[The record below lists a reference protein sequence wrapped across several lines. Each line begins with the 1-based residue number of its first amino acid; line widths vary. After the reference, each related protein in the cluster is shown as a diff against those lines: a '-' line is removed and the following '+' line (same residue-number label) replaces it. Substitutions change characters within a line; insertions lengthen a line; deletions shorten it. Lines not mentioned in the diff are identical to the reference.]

1 MNVGENTG
9 NIQFARKSSGMR
21 RELSWLDVMIMSISA
36 PAASGILYYSVN
48 TQSSYPGGS
57 IILAFIIGLLIFL
70 PIAYVISMLATAMP
84 RAGSLYVAVSRLMD
98 SSVGYIGAYLYFIGQ
113 AIIAGV
119 VCHIVIGIVGG
130 IFVSISEAYSIV
142 FFKELGIAFQSTT
155 GKVIGGFLLVIFFWA
170 VNLGGIGIFRRI
182 MKFSFYLPVIATLLT
197 IIIFLFTSSSGAI
210 ESFNQTWGTG
220 AYQNILDAAKTNGW
234 SSTGFSFS
242 GTIALLLVVLWAYN
256 GIDMGS
262 YAGSEVQTPK
272 KSFVKGVLLGWLLVG
287 ILYVLV
293 SFAVVKPF
301 GEFITAYDY
310 LAKNNQDAIKNIM
323 PYIDPSVP
331 FYIMSIIGNKFLG
344 ILLSITIV
352 LWFINSI
359 PPLFITT
366 SRIVFAL
373 SMDRVIP
380 ERLANVNE
388 KNGAP
393 LWATHLTAIFA
404 IFGVVFQT
412 FNVTLVLGT
421 LLFCTFF
428 IFWAYGFSAMILPFR
443 KPDIYEQLPYKID
456 IAGIPLL
463 SIAGFLTFGIGWFFV
478 FLALREIS
486 IQIAFSLTVLL
497 IMGIIVYLVQVLKN
511 HKRDISIKEITDQLP
526 PE

>member
-1 MNVGENTG
+1 MELPNSEKL
-9 NIQFARKSSGMR
+9 IFARKSSGMR
-21 RELSWLDVMIMSISA
+21 KELSWIDVMIMSIAA

-57 IILAFIIGLLIFL
+57 IVIAFLIGLLIFL
-70 PIAYVISMLATAMP
+70 PIAFVISMLATAMP
-84 RAGSLYVAVSRLMD
+84 RSGSLYVAVSRLMD

-119 VCHIVIGIVGG
+119 VCNIVIGILGG
-130 IFVSISEAYSIV
+130 IFISISEAYSIS
-142 FFKELGIAFQSTT
+142 FFRGLGEAFQSTT
-155 GKVIGGFLLVIFFWA
+155 GKVIGGLVLVIFFWT
-170 VNLGGIGIFRRI
+170 VNLGGIRIFRKI
-182 MKFSFYLPVIATLLT
+182 MRFFFYLPVIATLIT
-197 IIIFLFTSSSGAI
+197 IILFIFTSSSGAV
-210 ESFNQTWGTG
+210 ESFNLTWGSG
-220 AYQNILDAAKTNGW
+220 SFQSILEAAKASGW
-234 SSTGFSFS
+234 TSTGFSFS
-242 GTIALLLVVLWAYN
+242 ATIAMILVVLWSYN

-262 YAGSEVQTPK
+262 YAGSEVQSPK

-287 ILYVLV
+287 ILYVVV

-310 LAKNNQDAIKNIM
+310 LAKNNQDAIKSIM

-331 FYIMSIIGNKFLG
+331 FYIISITGNKLLG

-352 LWFINSI
+352 FWFINSI

-366 SRIVFAL
+366 SRIVFGL

-393 LWATHLTAIFA
+393 LWATHLTALFA
-404 IFGVVFQT
+404 ILGVVFQT

-428 IFWAYGFSAMILPFR
+428 IFWAYGYSAMILPFR
-443 KPDIYEQLPYKID
+443 KADIYEQLPYKIN
-456 IAGIPLL
+456 IFGIPLL
-463 SIAGFLTFGIGWFFV
+463 SIAGFLAFGIGWFFV
-478 FLALREIS
+478 FLALREIT
-486 IQIAFSLTVLL
+486 IPIALSLTGLL
-497 IMGIIVYLVQVLKN
+497 MIGILIYYVQIRIN
-511 HKRDISIKEITDQLP
+511 YSRNISIKELTEQLP